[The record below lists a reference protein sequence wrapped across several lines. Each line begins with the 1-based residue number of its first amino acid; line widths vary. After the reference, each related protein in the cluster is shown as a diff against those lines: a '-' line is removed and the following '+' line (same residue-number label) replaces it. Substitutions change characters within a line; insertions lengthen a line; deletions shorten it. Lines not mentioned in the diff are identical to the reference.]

1 MEQINS
7 IGDRILSVRK
17 RRGLTQQNLA
27 RAAGVSLS
35 LVKKL
40 EQGTITDV
48 RLETL
53 HKFAIALKV
62 PTSHLVA
69 GPEQPDPVAPEDWAD
84 VREALYRSASD
95 DDFTDEATPDGVLGS
110 LAAIMPAWR
119 ASEYSQVH
127 DLLPPLIRDALSLD
141 GDGRTARS
149 RVLNATAWL
158 LTMTR
163 QFDDALTAAT
173 LALDAAPDVQ
183 DSMAAV
189 GVMAWCLLRQ
199 GRLAEAGTLTV
210 DWADRAEPRFSRA
223 ADAELAAYGK
233 VLLYVNNAMVRD
245 NRPGEA
251 EDALSLARAA
261 AAKIRRDVPA
271 NASTTMTFGPAQV
284 QIIAVENASL
294 VGQPERALALAGHIP
309 GPALAQVEPAQ
320 RLRHRL
326 DVAGA
331 HVSLRQY
338 AEGIS
343 VLHEIHDSAP
353 EWLVHQRYA
362 RDILSRIVYRRRTLT
377 PEMRDLAD
385 AVCLPL

>member
-1 MEQINS
+1 MDSSSLGE
-7 IGDRILSVRK
+7 RIRSVRR
-17 RRGLTQQNLA
+17 RRGLTQGELA
-27 RAAGVSLS
+27 AAAGVSLS

-40 EQGTITDV
+40 EQGTIEDV

-62 PTSHLVA
+62 PTSHLVV
-69 GPEQPDPVAPEDWAD
+69 GPEQPDPVAPERWDD
-84 VREALYRSASD
+84 VREALYRGAPDGGFSE
-95 DDFTDEATPDGVLGS
+95 EATPDGVLAS
-110 LAAIMPAWR
+110 LASLMPAWR
-119 ASEYSQVH
+119 ANEYSQVH
-127 DLLPPLIRDALSLD
+127 GLLPALIRDALSLG

-163 QFDDALTAAT
+163 QFDDALTAAR

-199 GRLAEAGTLTV
+199 GRLGEAGDLAV
-210 DWADRAEPRFSRA
+210 EWADRAEPRFSRA

-284 QIIAVENASL
+284 QIIGAENASL
-294 VGQPERALALAGHIP
+294 VGQPDRVLALAGQIP
-309 GPALAQVEPAQ
+309 GSALAQVEPAQ

-331 HVSLRQY
+331 HVSMRQY
-338 AEGIS
+338 AES
-343 VLHEIHDSAP
+343 MAVLREIHGAAP

-362 RDILSRIVYRRRTLT
+362 RDTLSRIIQRRRTLT
-377 PEMRDLAD
+377 AEMRELAD
-385 AVCLPL
+385 AVRLPL

>member
-1 MEQINS
+1 MEQVSS
-7 IGDRILSVRK
+7 IGDRIRGVRK
-17 RRGLTQQNLA
+17 RRGLTQRDLA
-27 RAAGVSLS
+27 RFACVSLS
-35 LVKKL
+35 LIKKL
-40 EQGTITDV
+40 EQGSITDV

-53 HKFAIALKV
+53 HKFAIVLKV

-69 GPEQPDPVAPEDWAD
+69 GPEQPDPVIPEQWDD
-84 VREALYRSASD
+84 VRDALYRSAPD
-95 DDFTDEATPDGVLGS
+95 DGFSEEATPAGVLGS

-119 ASEYSQVH
+119 ANEYSQVR
-127 DLLPPLIRDALSLD
+127 DMLPALIRDALSLD
-141 GDGRTARS
+141 GDGRIARS

-163 QFDDALTAAT
+163 QFDDALTAAS

-189 GVMAWCLLRQ
+189 GVMSWCLLRQ
-199 GRLAEAGTLTV
+199 GRLGEAGNLAV
-210 DWADRAEPRFSRA
+210 EWADRAEPRFSRA
-223 ADAELAAYGK
+223 TDAELAAYGK

-284 QIIAVENASL
+284 QIIGVENASL
-294 VGQPERALALAGHIP
+294 VGQPERVLALAGHIP

-331 HVSLRQY
+331 HVSMRQY
-338 AEGIS
+338 AEGIA
-343 VLHEIHDSAP
+343 VLREIHDAAP

-362 RDILSRIVYRRRTLT
+362 RDILGRIIDRRRTLT

-385 AVCLPL
+385 AVRLPL

>member
-1 MEQINS
+1 MDSSSLGE
-7 IGDRILSVRK
+7 RIRSVRR
-17 RRGLTQQNLA
+17 RRGLTQGELA
-27 RAAGVSLS
+27 AAAGVSLS

-40 EQGTITDV
+40 EQGSISDV

-53 HKFAIALKV
+53 HKFAIVLKV
-62 PTSHLVA
+62 PTSHLVV
-69 GPEQPDPVAPEDWAD
+69 GPEQPDPVAPVRWDD
-84 VREALYRSASD
+84 VRAALYRSAPDGGYSE
-95 DDFTDEATPDGVLGS
+95 EATPDGVLAS
-110 LAAIMPAWR
+110 LASLMPAWR
-119 ASEYSQVH
+119 ANEYSQVQG
-127 DLLPPLIRDALSLD
+127 LLPALIRDALSLG

-163 QFDDALTAAT
+163 QFDDALTAAR

-199 GRLAEAGTLTV
+199 GRLGEAGDLAV
-210 DWADRAEPRFSRA
+210 EWADRAEPRFSRA
-223 ADAELAAYGK
+223 TDAELAAYGK

-284 QIIAVENASL
+284 QIIGAENASL
-294 VGQPERALALAGHIP
+294 VGQPERVLALAEQIP
-309 GPALAQVEPAQ
+309 GSALAQVEPAQ

-331 HVSLRQY
+331 HVSMRQY
-338 AEGIS
+338 AES
-343 VLHEIHDSAP
+343 MAVLREIHGAAP

-362 RDILSRIVYRRRTLT
+362 RDTLSRIIQRRRTLT
-377 PEMRDLAD
+377 TEMRELAD
-385 AVCLPL
+385 AVRLPL

>member
-1 MEQINS
+1 MDSGSLGE
-7 IGDRILSVRK
+7 RIRSVRR
-17 RRGLTQQNLA
+17 RRGLTQGELA
-27 RAAGVSLS
+27 TAAGVSLS

-40 EQGTITDV
+40 EQGSITDV

-62 PTSHLVA
+62 PTSHLAV
-69 GPEQPDPVAPEDWAD
+69 GPEQADPVAPDQWDD
-84 VREALYRSASD
+84 VREALYRSAPGGGLSE
-95 DDFTDEATPDGVLGS
+95 EATPDGVLGS
-110 LAAIMPAWR
+110 LAALMPAWR
-119 ASEYSQVH
+119 ANEYSQVH
-127 DLLPPLIRDALSLD
+127 GLLPALIRDALSLD
-141 GDGRTARS
+141 GSGRTARS

-163 QFDDALTAAT
+163 QFDDALTAAR

-189 GVMAWCLLRQ
+189 AVMAWCLLRQ
-199 GRLAEAGTLTV
+199 GRLEEAGDLSV
-210 DWADRAEPRFSRA
+210 EWADRAEPRFSRA
-223 ADAELAAYGK
+223 SDSELAAYGK
-233 VLLYVNNAMVRD
+233 VLLYVNNALVRD

-251 EDALSLARAA
+251 DDALSLARAA

-284 QIIAVENASL
+284 QIIGAENASL
-294 VGQPERALALAGHIP
+294 VGQPDRVLALAGHIS

-331 HVSLRQY
+331 HASMRQY
-338 AEGIS
+338 AEAVA
-343 VLHEIHDSAP
+343 VLREVNQAAP
-353 EWLVHQRYA
+353 QWLVHQRFA
-362 RDILSRIVYRRRTLT
+362 RDILSGIIERRRTLT
-377 PEMRDLAD
+377 PEMRGLAD
-385 AVCLPL
+385 AVRLPL

>member
-1 MEQINS
+1 MDSS
-7 IGDRILSVRK
+7 IGERLRSVRK
-17 RRGLTQQNLA
+17 RRGLSQLELA
-27 RAAGVSLS
+27 TAAGMSLS

-40 EQGTITDV
+40 EQGAIADA

-53 HKFAIALKV
+53 RRLAVALRV

-69 GPEQPDPVAPEDWAD
+69 GPEQSDPVTPERWDD
-84 VREALYRSASD
+84 VREALYRPAPAG
-95 DDFTDEATPDGVLGS
+95 EGATPHGVLVS
-110 LAAIMPAWR
+110 LAALMPAWR
-119 ASEYSQVH
+119 ANEYSLVH
-127 DLLPPLIRDALSLD
+127 DMLPGLIRDALSLD
-141 GDGRTARS
+141 GDGRMARS

-163 QFDDALTAAT
+163 QFDDALTAAG
-173 LALDAAPDVQ
+173 LALDAAPDVL

-199 GRLAEAGTLTV
+199 GRLEEAGSLAV
-210 DWADRAEPRFSRA
+210 EWADRAEPRFSRA

-261 AAKIRRDVPA
+261 AAKIRRDIPA

-284 QIIAVENASL
+284 AIIGVENASL
-294 VGQPERALALAGHIP
+294 TGQPDRVLSLAGRIR

-331 HVSLRQY
+331 HVSLRHY
-338 AEGIS
+338 AEGIG
-343 VLHEIHDSAP
+343 VLREINDAAP
-353 EWLVHQRYA
+353 EWLMHQRYA
-362 RDILSRIVYRRRTLT
+362 RDILGRIIDKRRTLT

-385 AVCLPL
+385 AVRLPL

>member
-1 MEQINS
+1 MDSGSLGE
-7 IGDRILSVRK
+7 RIRTVRR
-17 RRGLTQQNLA
+17 RRGLTQNELA
-27 RAAGVSLS
+27 VGAGVSLS

-40 EQGTITDV
+40 EQGTVTDV

-53 HKFAIALKV
+53 HKLAVALTV
-62 PTSHLVA
+62 PTSHLVT
-69 GPEQPDPVAPEDWAD
+69 GPEQPDPVELEQWDD
-84 VREALYRSASD
+84 VRAALYRRPAAD
-95 DDFTDEATPDGVLGS
+95 GFTDEATPDGVLLTLAS
-110 LAAIMPAWR
+110 LMPAWR
-119 ASEYSQVH
+119 SNMYSTVH
-127 DLLPPLIRDALSLD
+127 NMLPALICDALSLD
-141 GDGRTARS
+141 GGGRAARS

-163 QFDDALTAAT
+163 QFDDAMSAAR

-199 GRLAEAGTLTV
+199 GKLDEAGGLAV
-210 DWADRAEPRFSRA
+210 EWADKAEPRFSRA
-223 ADAELAAYGK
+223 ANADLAAYGK

-261 AAKIRRDVPA
+261 AAKIGRDIPA

-284 QIIAVENASL
+284 KIIAAENASQ
-294 VGQPERALALAGHIP
+294 VGQPDRVLAISAAIST
-309 GPALAQVEPAQ
+309 PALMQVEPAQ

-331 HVSLRQY
+331 HVAMRQY
-338 AEGIS
+338 AEAIA
-343 VLHEIHDSAP
+343 VLRDLHEAAP
-353 EWLVHQRYA
+353 EWLVYQRYA
-362 RDILSRIVYRRRTLT
+362 RDTLSLIMQRRRTLT
-377 PEMRDLAD
+377 TEMRELAD
-385 AVCLPL
+385 AVRLPM

>member
-1 MEQINS
+1 M
-7 IGDRILSVRK
+7 
-17 RRGLTQQNLA
+17 
-27 RAAGVSLS
+27 S

-40 EQGTITDV
+40 EQGTIEDV

-62 PTSHLVA
+62 PTSHLVV
-69 GPEQPDPVAPEDWAD
+69 GPEQPDPVAPERWDD
-84 VREALYRSASD
+84 VREALYRGAPDGGFSE
-95 DDFTDEATPDGVLGS
+95 EATPDGVLAS
-110 LAAIMPAWR
+110 LASLMPAWR
-119 ASEYSQVH
+119 ANEYSQVH
-127 DLLPPLIRDALSLD
+127 GLLPALIRDALSLG

-163 QFDDALTAAT
+163 QFDDALTAAR

-199 GRLAEAGTLTV
+199 GRLGEAGDLAV
-210 DWADRAEPRFSRA
+210 EWADRAEPRFSRA

-284 QIIAVENASL
+284 QIIGAENASL
-294 VGQPERALALAGHIP
+294 VGQPDRVLALAGQIP
-309 GPALAQVEPAQ
+309 GSALAQVEPAQ

-331 HVSLRQY
+331 HVSMRQY
-338 AEGIS
+338 AES
-343 VLHEIHDSAP
+343 MAVLREIHGAAP

-362 RDILSRIVYRRRTLT
+362 RDTLSRIIQRRRTLT
-377 PEMRDLAD
+377 AEMRELAD
-385 AVCLPL
+385 AVRLPL